1 MLHGD
6 DVSVVLS
13 PHLFVGGAAHKP
25 VMLSLVSR
33 ELNLQLAAQLLQ
45 VLDSRVFVI
54 GEGDHFV
61 HGRNLL
67 AAVVLLFG
75 ARSLPGFARQ
85 FGRIMEEL
93 RKASWDFKR
102 QMMDADY
109 EIRQATAEVSED
121 LKDLTNLEA
130 SGEGHDSDPADE
142 TDYDAD
148 YTDEHG
154 DEYHDSPADD
164 PDAEAPDTPA
174 ASVSQDDKPE
184 PGGESMVARGAL
196 ADQASEKDPPTH
208 G

>member
-1 MLHGD
+1 MAIFLPLLIGFLGT
-6 DVSVVLS
+6 SPGGLEIFVL
-13 PHLFVGGAAHKP
+13 F
-25 VMLSLVSR
+25 
-33 ELNLQLAAQLLQ
+33 
-45 VLDSRVFVI
+45 
-54 GEGDHFV
+54 
-61 HGRNLL
+61 

-109 EIRQATAEVSED
+109 EIRQATAEVGKD

-130 SGEGHDSDPADE
+130 SGEGHGSDPADE

-164 PDAEAPDTPA
+164 PDAEAPDTPTE
-174 ASVSQDDKPE
+174 SVSQDDVLPNGLLPDKPE

-196 ADQASEKDPPTH
+196 EAEALPGPAVADEPELPAHPNVADQASEKDPPTH